1 MTDFPIR
8 SRRRQSAAAAT
19 FWTGF
24 LMGVL
29 YLGVVIAVAK
39 FAWAIGLGHQ
49 L

>member
-8 SRRRQSAAAAT
+8 SRRRQSALGV

-24 LMGVL
+24 ACGLL

-39 FAWAIGLGHQ
+39 LMWAIGWGHG